1 MATSRKSNS
10 NRRSTRSG
18 KPRSQADD
26 QSQQD
31 DPAAARPEGG
41 ETPRAPDSETA
52 AETAGAQTDIS
63 PTSEGRHVEASAPEA
78 GAEPDPEAKP
88 EPQAEAET
96 APQVEPEAG
105 TEPVPEATPE
115 AAAEQP
121 DSAPQDATAGA
132 EEAGPAPAQTTP
144 APARRGG
151 ALWLIL
157 GGAIA
162 AAIGFAAARYVIPE
176 GWPIEL
182 GQREETQA
190 ALADLAEADA
200 ALSDRLDTI
209 ETDFAERGQT
219 GAETRN
225 AVATVEETLAA
236 LQGRLDELDAAL
248 AARPQSPA
256 DSATVDELA
265 ARVNALEARPA
276 PEAAARELRGELED
290 FSSEIAALRERQ
302 QSLQSRIESEI
313 DQAVEQALAT
323 LRERIAEAEAQAEAR
338 AEEAAAE
345 ARRAAAQTAI
355 ARLEAAL
362 ETGQPFGP
370 ALDDLAAAD
379 LEVPET
385 LRAHAEGLP
394 GLTALQESFPA
405 AARGGLAAALNATA
419 PDAPVTDRI
428 AGFLRSQLGARS
440 LSPRE
445 GDDPDAVLSRAQ
457 AAVDAGD
464 LGAAMDELDALPQ
477 AGRDAMS
484 EWISAARA
492 RLDARA
498 AIAELDARLNS
509 Q

>member
-31 DPAAARPEGG
+31 DPAAAPPEGG
-41 ETPRAPDSETA
+41 ETPREPDSETA
-52 AETAGAQTDIS
+52 TETAGAQTDTS
-63 PTSEGRHVEASAPEA
+63 VTSEAGREDASGPEA
-78 GAEPDPEAKP
+78 GAEPEPAAETHPEAD
-88 EPQAEAET
+88 AET
-96 APQVEPEAG
+96 TPETAPEAG
-105 TEPVPEATPE
+105 TEAAPEAMPE

-121 DSAPQDATAGA
+121 DSAPQDTTPEA
-132 EEAGPAPAQTTP
+132 EQAPAPLQT

-190 ALADLAEADA
+190 ALADLAEADG
-200 ALSDRLDTI
+200 ALSDRLDTM
-209 ETDFAERGQT
+209 ETDLAAQAET

-225 AVATVEETLAA
+225 AVATVEEALAT

-265 ARVNALEARPA
+265 ARVDALEARPA

-345 ARRAAAQTAI
+345 ARRSAAQTAI

-385 LRAHAEGLP
+385 LEAHADGLP
-394 GLTALQESFPA
+394 GLTELQESFPA
-405 AARGGLAAALNATA
+405 AARDGLAAALNATA

-484 EWISAARA
+484 EWISATRA